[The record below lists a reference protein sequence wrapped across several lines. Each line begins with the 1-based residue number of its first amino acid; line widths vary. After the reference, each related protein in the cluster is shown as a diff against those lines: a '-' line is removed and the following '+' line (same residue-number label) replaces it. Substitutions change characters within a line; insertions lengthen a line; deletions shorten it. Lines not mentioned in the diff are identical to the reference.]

1 MTENVNWS
9 NERRISG
16 PVEVHRFTAGGQA
29 PQRVILGQSEGGLI
43 ASLKERR
50 RVPQTRL
57 LLCITDLERLKKY
70 PDRCSLLLFRA

>member
-29 PQRVILGQSEGGLI
+29 PQRVIQGRVKANESPASKGGG
-43 ASLKERR
+43 A
-50 RVPQTRL
+50 PQTRVL
-57 LLCITDLERLKKY
+57 PGIADLERLNGY
-70 PDRCSLLLFRA
+70 RDPCLLLLFRA